1 MPILGKAVLWSLIV
15 DASET
20 RSSISVSIKWITAGC
35 AEENIRVMALS
46 AAVTLFFKGRR
57 RRTWWLYLRI
67 SDNRTNGRC
76 GNTNMKVF
84 IILSFFIISK
94 NVIEV
99 ELEVLF
105 FVQSCS
111 ELLSFYFQ
119 WICCLVCLLLW
130 LCAQWLS
137 HVWLLATPWTNC
149 GLPGSSVHGFPRQ
162 EYWSGLLFPP
172 PGDLPDPGIK
182 PVSLESLAL
191 AGRFRE
197 ALYIMARQV
206 LKTCFSG
213 MRIHTHCRTFQALQK
228 NKRKTV
234 TYCPPNQW

>member
-111 ELLSFYFQ
+111 ELYLSTFNEYVVLYVFYYGCVLSGSVMSDSWQPRGLTVACQVPLSMDFPGKNTEVGCSFLLQ
-119 WICCLVCLLLW
+119 EIFLTQGSNLCLLSLLHWQADSGKPFILW
-130 LCAQWLS
+130 LDK
-137 HVWLLATPWTNC
+137 
-149 GLPGSSVHGFPRQ
+149 F
-162 EYWSGLLFPP
+162 
-172 PGDLPDPGIK
+172 
-182 PVSLESLAL
+182 
-191 AGRFRE
+191 
-197 ALYIMARQV
+197 
-206 LKTCFSG
+206 
-213 MRIHTHCRTFQALQK
+213 
-228 NKRKTV
+228 
-234 TYCPPNQW
+234 